1 MLGTSW
7 QPPISLYVAALE
19 AVYMEA
25 MRLSVLLR
33 MVEHDSGLASSSRT
47 KPLVLRR
54 WPPLPHSSPCLQ
66 LCMLGLLGSCLYLQ
80 HLGLPWHLP
89 LTIPSKLR
97 TYRTCDD
104 NNNNNSSTASRV
116 DIHLST
122 PGHNNLNPPSTV
134 FTPARITQPIGN
146 LASSSLIQNYHS
158 YCPHLLSI
166 ETGFWGFLSGQIQF
180 CSWSTGPCW
189 WCRGRLVLIL

>member
-7 QPPISLYVAALE
+7 QSPISLYVAALE

-66 LCMLGLLGSCLYLQ
+66 PCMLGSCLYLQ

-89 LTIPSKLR
+89 YLQSLELVMIII
-97 TYRTCDD
+97 C
-104 NNNNNSSTASRV
+104 NNNSSTVHSKPSRYLYSYLHKLQATTISILRS
-116 DIHLST
+116 IHST
-122 PGHNNLNPPSTV
+122 
-134 FTPARITQPIGN
+134 ARITQPIGN

-158 YCPHLLSI
+158 HCPH
-166 ETGFWGFLSGQIQF
+166 
-180 CSWSTGPCW
+180 
-189 WCRGRLVLIL
+189 